1 MRVRA
6 LLLLAGLAVGVP
18 NSALQAQQDDS
29 VATAIAAAETAA
41 TAWLAL
47 VDQGDIDASWDSAAS
62 GFRQAVTRPDWSR
75 AVGQAR
81 GPFEPFG
88 TRHLLGARYETR
100 LPNAPPGR
108 YVILQYETG
117 VSQGRTV
124 VETVVPSLDGDGRWR
139 VGGYFIRPR

>member
-1 MRVRA
+1 MRVRTF
-6 LLLLAGLAVGVP
+6 LLLAGLAVGAP
-18 NSALQAQQDDS
+18 QSSLHAQQSDS
-29 VATAIAAAETAA
+29 VTAAIAAAEAAA

-47 VDQGDIDASWDSAAS
+47 VDQGDIGASWDSAAS

-88 TRHLLGARYETR
+88 ARNLLGARYETR

-124 VETVVPSLDGDGRWR
+124 VETVVPSLDSDGRWR